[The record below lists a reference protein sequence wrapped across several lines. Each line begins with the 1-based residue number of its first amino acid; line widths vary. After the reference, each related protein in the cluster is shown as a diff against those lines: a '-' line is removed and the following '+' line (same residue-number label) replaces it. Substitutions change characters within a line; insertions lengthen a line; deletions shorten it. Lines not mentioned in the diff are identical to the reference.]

1 MILLTSPWAC
11 EIQVTRRWAVR
22 LTLPGFV
29 DPEEIVVVKPYTS
42 ILVVLDPLDDVGV
55 VVCVDEGT
63 LAVLGSGAAD
73 AWVRCTESP
82 LYAATNRCS
91 GWAPDWRNH
100 ERPVRVALD
109 PWCGNPT
116 SPYSLLTTPGSS

>member
-42 ILVVLDPLDDVGV
+42 VVVALGALDDAGD
-55 VVCVDEGT
+55 VVCCAEDGM
-63 LAVLGSGAAD
+63 LAALGSGGAA

-82 LYAATNRCS
+82 LYAATNRC
-91 GWAPDWRNH
+91 
-100 ERPVRVALD
+100 PV
-109 PWCGNPT
+109 
-116 SPYSLLTTPGSS
+116 

>member
-63 LAVLGSGAAD
+63 LAVLGS
-73 AWVRCTESP
+73 
-82 LYAATNRCS
+82 
-91 GWAPDWRNH
+91 
-100 ERPVRVALD
+100 
-109 PWCGNPT
+109 
-116 SPYSLLTTPGSS
+116 